1 MAEYNKL
8 TEYRYDLRAFQER
21 SVCLLETIDKVCRE
35 HNIKYYVIAGTLLGA
50 VRHKG
55 FIPWDDDMDI
65 GLMRR
70 DYDLLMEH
78 AEEWLPK
85 PFHIVTHE
93 NCGHYPKYFAK
104 LEDASTTL
112 VESFYLGYAG
122 GIYMDIFALDDVPN
136 NKLKRW
142 WHYKKF
148 MFSRKMLYFM
158 YRNPYKHG
166 RGPRS
171 WWPALVQKM
180 FTREGVH
187 AWSQKILK
195 EYYGK
200 PDCDYVMTHDD
211 GFRAFDK
218 KFFDGQQHL
227 CFEGVDCVAPSDY
240 KNFLSVM
247 YGDDYMELPPEG
259 MRRSHFHEYCDFD
272 TPYNEVDIEK
282 LKEKYY

>member
-1 MAEYNKL
+1 
-8 TEYRYDLRAFQER
+8 
-21 SVCLLETIDKVCRE
+21 
-35 HNIKYYVIAGTLLGA
+35 
-50 VRHKG
+50 
-55 FIPWDDDMDI
+55 
-65 GLMRR
+65 MRR